1 MTPEKIT
8 AVYEQ
13 ESDSCQDY
21 GTQELTIETDDA
33 GAGKFIRFH
42 TNDHGWSLD
51 SIDEINEIFNDILKR
66 ARVQGNSFNR
76 NSVDWKNS

>member
-33 GAGKFIRFH
+33 GCGKFIRFH
-42 TNDHGWSLD
+42 TNDYGWSFD
-51 SIDEINEIFNDILKR
+51 SIDELIEIFNDFITR
-66 ARVQGNSFNR
+66 AGVKNNSSNR
-76 NSVDWKNS
+76 NSMDRTNS

>member
-33 GAGKFIRFH
+33 GAGKFVRFF
-42 TNDHGWSLD
+42 TGEYGWSFD
-51 SIDEINEIFNDILKR
+51 SIDELIEIFNDFITR
-66 ARVQGNSFNR
+66 AGVKDNSSNR
-76 NSVDWKNS
+76 NSMDRKNS